1 MPTSYIEFFGSR
13 VEAESE
19 GVWDRW
25 EGADPRR
32 REREIDS
39 VPSLTGGSQS
49 VTDFTG
55 QRANEKLVGCEA
67 RGQKLRR
74 PPPFAATLSL
84 FTPVFHPTGA
94 TTLALPDLSDK
105 YIDLHTG
112 SMEKNNFISNKSF
125 AISHLHF
132 VVQFHANFSRFELN
146 RRIINSLFLNYHFW
160 KSSNWFHNISRFFF
174 FFFSPV
180 SSRY

>member
-1 MPTSYIEFFGSR
+1 MGQVRRSGS
-13 VEAESE
+13 
-19 GVWDRW
+19 
-25 EGADPRR
+25 PQK
-32 REREIDS
+32 RERERDS

-74 PPPFAATLSL
+74 PPPFAATLFSL

-146 RRIINSLFLNYHFW
+146 RRIINSLFFELSFL
-160 KSSNWFHNISRFFF
+160 KIVELISQYFSILFF
-174 FFFSPV
+174 FFFSQCHRDIKQG
-180 SSRY
+180 S